1 MEFDSDIPLDYD
13 SDDLQTLGASDA
25 DLSGASQSDGNE
37 GGSAGA
43 ERCVHSELST
53 LKDLDELK
61 VLTELQVLNKVD
73 KLLAVPLLFTQVNL
87 ADNVALEVVLQE
99 LAVMAPVA
107 RPRLQS
113 GDQVPFLLLLRLRGA
128 LTLTRSA

>member
-1 MEFDSDIPLDYD
+1 MTLTIFRLLAPRTLTSVARPNLMEMKVVL
-13 SDDLQTLGASDA
+13 LEL
-25 DLSGASQSDGNE
+25 N
-37 GGSAGA
+37 
-43 ERCVHSELST
+43 VLST
-53 LKDLDELK
+53 LKDLDKLK

-73 KLLAVPLLFTQVNL
+73 KLPAVPLLFTQVNL
-87 ADNVALEVVLQE
+87 ADNVALEVVLLE

-113 GDQVPFLLLLRLRGA
+113 GDQVPFLLLLRLRGT